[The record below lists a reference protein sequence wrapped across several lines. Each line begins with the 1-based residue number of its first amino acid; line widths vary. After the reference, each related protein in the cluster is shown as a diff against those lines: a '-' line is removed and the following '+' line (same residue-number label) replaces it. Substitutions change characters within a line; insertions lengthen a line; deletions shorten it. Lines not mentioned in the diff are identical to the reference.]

1 MAGGTAER
9 AELPGTTAVGEA
21 AAILGVTGSPRAVNV
36 AGRVV
41 GATGLAAVGILHLVW
56 AAGSPWPARDADAL
70 ADAVVGSASV
80 PGTGPTAA
88 VAALAIGGAAVT
100 GGVGGDRPVATLI
113 RAGAAA
119 ALIARGLVGGV
130 VATRILRLP
139 APSARF
145 RRLDR
150 VVYRPVCLLLG
161 AAVAVGMSGASGRRK
176 MGPEARRHGR

>member
-1 MAGGTAER
+1 MAGGTAAR
-9 AELPGTTAVGEA
+9 TELPVTTAVGEA
-21 AAILGVTGSPRAVNV
+21 ASIPGAISSPGAVSV
-36 AGRVV
+36 AGRAL
-41 GATGLAAVGILHLVW
+41 GATGLAAVGVLHLVW

-80 PGTGPTAA
+80 PGAGPTAA

-161 AAVAVGMSGASGRRK
+161 AAVAMGMSGAARGTK
-176 MGPEARRHGR
+176 MGPEAHRHGR